1 MADSVPQNR
10 AELEKIVKQQ
20 ILLSIALPFEEK
32 GDLVMKLPSLNE
44 SQLNQLK
51 KVFDDETMKKE
62 KLLTDF
68 FEKNP
73 SLFPEYQH
81 FAQKHVN
88 DIYHDV
94 EEGEKGTEVE
104 RQQELLTISF

>member
-1 MADSVPQNR
+1 MTDSASQNR
-10 AELEKIVKQQ
+10 SELEKVVKQQ

-32 GDLVMKLPSLNE
+32 GNLIMKLPSLNE
-44 SQLNQLK
+44 KQLSQLK
-51 KVFDDETMKKE
+51 KVFDDESQRKE

-81 FAQKHVN
+81 FAQHHVN
-88 DIYHDV
+88 SIYHDV
-94 EEGEKGTEVE
+94 EKGEKDSETKRQEV
-104 RQQELLTISF
+104 LLTLTF